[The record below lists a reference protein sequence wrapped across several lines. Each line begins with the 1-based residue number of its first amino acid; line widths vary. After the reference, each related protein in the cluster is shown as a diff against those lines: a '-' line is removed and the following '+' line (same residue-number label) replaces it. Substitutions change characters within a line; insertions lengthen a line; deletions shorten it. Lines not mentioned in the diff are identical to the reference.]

1 MKQFEDQF
9 KDAFDGFEPEV
20 DPSVWT
26 NVSNA
31 ISSPAPVPTGSA
43 VSGGGSAAGGFSAV
57 AGWVAAAITVA
68 AGVLIYHFVSPS
80 ESPVTKDVTPSTTLN
95 SSVVESPAAVS
106 NDDGAQKSNTIA
118 QESAVQQPLNK
129 SVVEHHAPAA
139 DMVAEESQKVI
150 NSESHANT
158 ISAQEPTKHE
168 ILVPVKNSEKA
179 ENSSSFTPN
188 PLKNAENQ
196 AENAVIPVLIASSH
210 CGFAPL
216 AVTFM
221 LNSNLKTDFNF
232 GDGNVAFR
240 TNSNTH
246 KYENPGRYTITCEV
260 NGKQLSTEV
269 EVLGPLG
276 TAFSPNGDGINDIFN
291 FGGNDVEKVEV
302 RVYNRFGK
310 TVFTGTGSNPGWDG
324 NYPDGT
330 KAESGTY
337 FYDIFATSVG
347 GTDFKQKGTINL
359 FR

>member
-1 MKQFEDQF
+1 MKQFEEQF

-20 DPSVWT
+20 NPSVWT

-31 ISSPAPVPTGSA
+31 ISSPAPAAAAAS
-43 VSGGGSAAGGFSAV
+43 GSAAGGFSAV
-57 AGWVAAAITVA
+57 AGWVAAAITIA
-68 AGVLIYHFVSPS
+68 AGALIYHFVSPANSTVSKENQPSITVSAPAS
-80 ESPVTKDVTPSTTLN
+80 ESANTSTAITTDQNSSPTAQERVENQSTTESSAAQKLPVAPVT
-95 SSVVESPAAVS
+95 VEET
-106 NDDGAQKSNTIA
+106 QKIA
-118 QESAVQQPLNK
+118 GG
-129 SVVEHHAPAA
+129 
-139 DMVAEESQKVI
+139 
-150 NSESHANT
+150 ESHIAT
-158 ISAQEPTKHE
+158 VSAPEPVKHE
-168 ILVPVKNSEKA
+168 NTVAPKNTEKA
-179 ENSSSFTPN
+179 ENSTNFAPN
-188 PLKNAENQ
+188 PVKNTENQ
-196 AENAVIPVLIASSH
+196 AENAVNPVLIASSH

-216 AVTFM
+216 SVTFM

-246 KYENPGRYTITCEV
+246 KYENTGRYTVTCEV
-260 NGKQLSTEV
+260 NGKQLTTEI
-269 EVLGPLG
+269 EVLGQLG

-310 TVFTGTGSNPGWDG
+310 TIFTGSGNNPGWDG
-324 NYPDGT
+324 NLPDGT